1 MSSKEYNVQEAYR
14 PIVYHGI
21 PKFAYSEDR
30 NSDYYRFWDEQ
41 FRRCIAGY
49 KPEGY
54 HWIPGRLYFY
64 LNFCKIKVDDETGQ
78 RKKTGSPLYR
88 ELDYDLAMTF
98 EKAKVMKKGVIEPKA
113 REVGATVSAVC
124 MTILHEV
131 VFFEASEVAIAAG
144 SEDEIKAAKEVLNL
158 AYNELPDE
166 MRSEMLDENKE
177 LWRFGFVTH
186 EILEGGKKS
195 IDKEVGLKSIIH
207 FKDSLN
213 RKPNQLNSYR
223 LSWTFVDECGLIN
236 GLKDIHILNRA
247 SFESNLVQFGCPIY
261 AGTAKSFNSKDNDY
275 EYMYENNDK
284 FNLIRM
290 FIPKRRSMMKFMDLK
305 TGKVNE
311 VDAQAEIE
319 KMYDPFRGN
328 QVELA
333 KIQQEYPSEPEHCWL
348 RKSGGLLPLHQIS
361 EWIKTIKANK
371 QYNPRSSDLSSIHLG
386 ELRWKNGRFGGDV
399 EWYPSEKGSIR
410 IAQHPA
416 DNLQNYKNLY
426 VGGVDPY
433 TKEATVESDSMG
445 ACYIY
450 KRMLGTGEDSGIFVL
465 EYLDRPQGNM
475 REAGKGFTGK
485 QIFYNNL
492 YKIAVYYNCKLLIED
507 TDSELFSWFREN
519 GAIKHLAYRPTN
531 VISTRTS
538 QQNKYGLTPSE
549 ATITVQTDLL
559 DRYIQS
565 SLEKILFTR
574 LLNDLRGWGAK
585 NTDMA
590 MAAAYALMY
599 DEDMNLKR
607 YAAREEKPEQIQVS
621 SVAGAEW
628 VRNES
633 GQLVCVSDKSIFASL
648 RRNYGG

>member
-1 MSSKEYNVQEAYR
+1 MSKAEYDVQKAYR
-14 PIVYHGI
+14 PIITNGL
-21 PKFAYSEDR
+21 PKLAYSEDK

-49 KPEGY
+49 RPEGY
-54 HWIPGRLYFY
+54 AWIPGRLYFY
-64 LNFCKIKVDDETGQ
+64 LNFCKIKVDDATGQ
-78 RKKTGSPLYR
+78 RKVAGSPMYR
-88 ELDYDLAMTF
+88 ELDYDLAMLF
-98 EKAKVMKKGVIEPKA
+98 EKAKVKKKGVIEPKA

-131 VFFEASEVAIAAG
+131 VFFQDSEVAIAAG

-166 MRSEMLDENKE
+166 MRSDMLDENKE

-186 EILEGGKKS
+186 ELLEGGKKG

-223 LSWTFVDECGLIN
+223 LAWVFVDECGLIN

-275 EYMYENNDK
+275 EYMYENADK
-284 FNLIRM
+284 FNLLRM
-290 FIPKRRSMMKFMDLK
+290 FIPKRRSMMKFMDKK
-305 TGKVNE
+305 TGKVDE
-311 VDAQAEIE
+311 AAAQAEIE
-319 KMYDPFRGN
+319 KMYEPYRGN

-348 RKSGGLLPLHQIS
+348 RKSGGLLPLQMIND
-361 EWIKTIKANK
+361 WIKEIRGHKT
-371 QYNPRSSDLSSIHLG
+371 YNPRTGDLSSIEIGNLKW
-386 ELRWKNGRFGGDV
+386 RNGRFGGEV
-399 EWYPSEKGSIR
+399 EWYPTEKGVIR
-410 IAQHPA
+410 ILQHPV
-416 DNLQNYKNLY
+416 DNLEMYKNLY

-433 TKEATVESDSMG
+433 TKEATVETDSMG

-450 KRMLGTGEDSGIFVL
+450 KRLLGSGVDSGMFVA
-465 EYLDRPQGNM
+465 EYIDRPQGVI
-475 REAGKGFTGK
+475 REAGKSFTGK

-492 YKIAVYYNCKLLIED
+492 YKLCVYYGCKILVED

-519 GAIKHLAYRPTN
+519 TATRVLAYRPMN
-531 VISTRTS
+531 VINAKTS
-538 QQNKYGLTPSE
+538 QQNKYGVTPSE
-549 ATITVQTDLL
+549 GTITVQTGLL
-559 DRYIQS
+559 DKCIQS
-565 SLEKILFTR
+565 GVDKIFFTR
-574 LLNDLRGWGAK
+574 LLMDLKGWGAK
-585 NTDMA
+585 NTDNA

-599 DEDMNLKR
+599 DEDLNLKR
-607 YAAREEKPEQIQVS
+607 QAAREERRDQIQVS
-621 SVAGAEW
+621 NVGGAEFI
-628 VRNES
+628 RDEY
-633 GQLVCVSDKSIFASL
+633 GRLVELKTIFHTL
-648 RRNYGG
+648 RINYGK

>member
-1 MSSKEYNVQEAYR
+1 MSYDVQKAYR
-14 PIVYHGI
+14 PIVTSGI
-21 PKFAYSEDR
+21 PKIAYSEDK

-41 FRRCIAGY
+41 FRRCISGY

-78 RKKTGSPLYR
+78 RKKTGNPLYR

-98 EKAKVMKKGVIEPKA
+98 ERAKVKKKGVIEPKA

-284 FNLIRM
+284 FNLLRM
-290 FIPKRRSMMKFMDLK
+290 FIPKRRSMMKYMDLK
-305 TGKVNE
+305 TGKVDE
-311 VDAQAEIE
+311 VAAQEEIE

-348 RKSGGLLPLHQIS
+348 RKSGGLLPLAQIN
-361 EWIKTIKANK
+361 EWIKTLKSHKNF
-371 QYNPRSSDLSSIHLG
+371 NPRTGDLSEIELG
-386 ELRWKNGRFGGDV
+386 ELRWKNGRFGGEV
-399 EWYPSEKGSIR
+399 EWYPNEKGVFR
-410 IAQHPA
+410 IFQHPVE
-416 DNLQNYKNLY
+416 NLNFYKNLY
-426 VGGVDPY
+426 CGGVDPY
-433 TKEATVESDSMG
+433 TKEATVETDSMG
-445 ACYIY
+445 AAYIY
-450 KRMLGTGEDSGIFVL
+450 KRLLGSGVDSGMFVA
-465 EYLDRPQGNM
+465 EYVDRPSGIKT
-475 REAGKGFTGK
+475 EGGKKLTGK

-492 YKIAVYYNCKLLIED
+492 YKLAVYYGCKLLVED
-507 TDSELFSWFREN
+507 TDSELFSWFRDN
-519 GAIKHLAYRPTN
+519 QATRVLAYRPTL
-531 VISTRTS
+531 VINIKSS
-538 QQNKYGLTPSE
+538 QQNKFGATPSE
-549 ATITVQTDLL
+549 GTITVQTGLL
-559 DRYIQS
+559 DRLAQS
-565 SLEKILFTR
+565 SLDKVFFLR
-574 LLNDLRGWGAK
+574 LLTDMRGWGAK
-585 NTDMA
+585 NTDMC
-590 MAAAYALMY
+590 MAAAYALML

-607 YAAREEKPEQIQVS
+607 WAAKEDKPDPIQISNVG
-621 SVAGAEW
+621 GAEW
-628 VRNES
+628 TRDEM
-633 GQLVCVSDKSIFASL
+633 GRLVEVKGYFHDL
-648 RRNYGG
+648 RRIKSN